1 LAGDLLNW
9 LIAGPNMGDFTLAGN
24 KLPARR
30 SAFEQWPQ
38 DDAYLRFIQQELE
51 IANPYP
57 YHARGATLDA
67 ISIAV
72 FDVLSLTKTPQ
83 LAAQDAIASLSP

>member
-1 LAGDLLNW
+1 MGDL
-9 LIAGPNMGDFTLAGN
+9 TLATN

-30 SAFEQWPQ
+30 SAFEQWPE
-38 DDAYLRFIQQELE
+38 DDAYFQFLQQQLEL
-51 IANPYP
+51 ADPYP
-57 YHARGATLDA
+57 YRASGATLDA

-83 LAAQDAIASLSP
+83 QAAQDAVTSLLP